1 MAAAPVLA
9 APFDPTRPVDLISP
23 AFCEDRVASYHALLE
38 GPAVRDAK
46 ISLIKLKIVSRHA
59 ECRELL
65 TDPRFIRN
73 RGRARGKSDA
83 SPLPFPL
90 PKSIAA
96 LSKSMIFE
104 DGEEHQRHRSLVNKA
119 FTSRSVTK
127 LESQVESLCG
137 DRLKAL
143 DGAGTVDLVT
153 TYARDVPTRVIA
165 AMMGIEDD
173 EMREFEQGM
182 RVLTDGLSGFSLVRT
197 LVWDLR
203 KVAGFL
209 RGLIAKKKATPGDD
223 LLTALIEAEED
234 GDRLSEDELL
244 AMAFLLIVA
253 GFETTVHQIANGAV
267 ALIEHPDQLARLRA
281 GEASWETAAEE
292 LVRFCGPVDGTKPNY
307 ASEDLM
313 LGEFEIPKG
322 TAVMPVFGA
331 ANRDPLV
338 FDDPDALDVARDP
351 NPHLGFSFGTHFCL
365 GRPLALMETRMALSM
380 LFDRYP
386 NLSLATDRLERVRLP
401 GWNRLASLPVDLRD

>member
-1 MAAAPVLA
+1 MTAASIPA
-9 APFDPTRPVDLISP
+9 APFDPTRPVDLTSRE
-23 AFCEDRVASYHALLE
+23 FCADRVASYHALLD

-46 ISLIKLKIVSRHA
+46 ISVIKLKIVSRYA
-59 ECRELL
+59 ECRALL
-65 TDPRFIRN
+65 VDPRFIRN
-73 RGRARGKSDA
+73 RGRARGKADA
-83 SPLPFPL
+83 SPLPVPL

-96 LSKSMIFE
+96 LTKSMIYE
-104 DGEEHQRHRSLVNKA
+104 DGEEHQRHRALVNKA
-119 FTSRSVTK
+119 FTSRSVTQ
-127 LESQVESLCG
+127 LESRVESLCAE
-137 DRLKAL
+137 RLKAL

-173 EMREFEQGM
+173 EIREFEKGM
-182 RVLTDGLSGFSLVRT
+182 RVLTDGLSGVGLLRT

-203 KVAGFL
+203 KVSGFL
-209 RGLIAKKKATPGDD
+209 RELIARKKTAPGDD
-223 LLTALIEAEED
+223 LLTALIEVEED
-234 GDRLSEDELL
+234 GDRLTEDELL

-267 ALIEHPDQLARLRA
+267 ALIEHPGQLARLRA
-281 GEASWETAAEE
+281 GEASWETATEE

-322 TAVMPVFGA
+322 TALMPVFGA

-338 FDDPDALDVARDP
+338 FDDPDTFDVARDP
-351 NPHLGFSFGTHFCL
+351 NPHLGFSFGAHFCL

-386 NLSLATDRLERVRLP
+386 NLALATDRLERMRLP
-401 GWNRLASLPVDLRD
+401 GWNRLQSLPVDLRA